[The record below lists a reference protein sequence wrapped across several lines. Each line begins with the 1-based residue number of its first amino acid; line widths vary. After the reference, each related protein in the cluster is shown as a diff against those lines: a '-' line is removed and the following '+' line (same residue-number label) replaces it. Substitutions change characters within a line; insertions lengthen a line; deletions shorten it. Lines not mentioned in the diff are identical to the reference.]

1 LVVTGQIRAQSREFS
16 RHVDEVTPRRRRA
29 KDNSRDVTLVSVLA
43 ALLVL
48 FAMAITARQAAV
60 AHVGYQ
66 IVALRKDLASVQAE
80 YQQLEVTVSRLQS
93 FDRIEAGAA
102 RLGMQRPSELRLV
115 YADTPVEKPAVQ
127 VAASDAGEPAFR
139 QFAAMIASAWQ
150 KVSGGVMGAEARNL
164 K

>member
-1 LVVTGQIRAQSREFS
+1 
-16 RHVDEVTPRRRRA
+16 
-29 KDNSRDVTLVSVLA
+29 VLA

-48 FAMAITARQAAV
+48 FAIVITARQAAV

-93 FDRIEAGAA
+93 FERIEAGAA
-102 RLGMQRPSELRLV
+102 KLGMQRPTELRLV

-127 VAASDAGEPAFR
+127 VASSTVDGSGYG
-139 QFAAMIASAWQ
+139 QFKTLILSAWQ
-150 KVSGGVMGAEARNL
+150 KITGGVMGVEARNL